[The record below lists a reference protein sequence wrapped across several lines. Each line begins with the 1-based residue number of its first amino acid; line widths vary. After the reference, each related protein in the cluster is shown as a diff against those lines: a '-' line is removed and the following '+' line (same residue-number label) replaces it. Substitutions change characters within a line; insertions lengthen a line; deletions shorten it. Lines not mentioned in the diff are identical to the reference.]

1 MATSLVLMF
10 ASRPIIGEVVLC
22 VWGCGCVEPP
32 SHAPFLRSLTVLFD
46 LFSYCRHVSRNG
58 QYITGNADAARS
70 LPASD
75 GSRVVVE
82 LVIDADAGTMAIG
95 IDDSVTIVVAEGFSK
110 PCMVR
115 MEQSH
120 YLAEGAMTIHSFI
133 SCPPQLLSRRL
144 ALQLS
149 PVVVVGPGCIGPA
162 SVELVEHQRVD
173 HAIIGKS

>member
-1 MATSLVLMF
+1 M
-10 ASRPIIGEVVLC
+10 
-22 VWGCGCVEPP
+22 
-32 SHAPFLRSLTVLFD
+32 PFFRSLTVLFD

-58 QYITGNADAARS
+58 QYITCNADAARS

-120 YLAEGAMTIHSFI
+120 YLAEGPLIHFMS
-133 SCPPQLLSRRL
+133 SPTLVALLGTPAVTCGRG
-144 ALQLS
+144 
-149 PVVVVGPGCIGPA
+149 GPWLHWA
-162 SVELVEHQRVD
+162 RVCRA
-173 HAIIGKS
+173 H